1 LPSGAPTTLTLTYAP
16 TNPATNQINGPV
28 NTPVTIQGGDTQSF
42 VLAFASTTAV
52 NLPALPVTFA
62 CADTQAAP
70 VFPGLTTLNLKFT
83 PTSAPE
89 PDMIAL
95 AATNPSTP
103 GICVADYT
111 NNNPGAFAVA
121 RLNNGATGQVTV
133 TPVTGSVGLP
143 LSSLQVC
150 ETNPSNA
157 QCLAGPANS
166 LTLTVN
172 AQATP
177 TFSVFITTNDAIGF
191 APGAARVG
199 LNFTD
204 PTTGALLGSTD
215 VALEAQ

>member
-1 LPSGAPTTLTLTYAP
+1 MHGFTFSLQSGIFKTVDDPNANQQAGFGTTINGVNSLGQIVGFYTNGVMTNPPCQATVGFGAYPAVNPAPAPLDAALLPGSRTVTVGTPATIFASIINSGTTAVIGCAVSLPSGAPTTLTLTYAP

-95 AATNPSTP
+95 AATNPST
-103 GICVADYT
+103 
-111 NNNPGAFAVA
+111 
-121 RLNNGATGQVTV
+121 
-133 TPVTGSVGLP
+133 
-143 LSSLQVC
+143 
-150 ETNPSNA
+150 
-157 QCLAGPANS
+157 
-166 LTLTVN
+166 
-172 AQATP
+172 
-177 TFSVFITTNDAIGF
+177 
-191 APGAARVG
+191 
-199 LNFTD
+199 
-204 PTTGALLGSTD
+204 
-215 VALEAQ
+215 